1 MRVNRA
7 WIFFIIYIVISFFFF
22 LWVALPVLKEELDFQ
37 FYADSKTYEKIAL
50 NDSESNLV
58 QVGLN
63 ALGPVSILKLL
74 GPQSYFLI
82 YLFNISLFIASLY
95 YISRNP
101 ALNKK
106 LFFLLVMAS
115 PISFTSLFS
124 VNKEIISLLCLALLI
139 FFKDKL
145 NIWKIGLLLI
155 ISYLIR
161 WQFTLFILVFLLID
175 SPVNCFRE
183 KRRFSFLLMLIS
195 ISVILYYTQDT
206 IFKGLFDIFNRTA
219 DDYTAGRGT
228 YKILM
233 DIQQQY
239 GYFIAFIPKTLHLLV
254 GMSSRYKFIFD
265 FTDVYNNFILYW
277 QGPLNALLLFWAF
290 NKKMF
295 NFDNDIFYMLLIYCV
310 IFAITPIYAIRYFY
324 PVYILLAYL
333 VSLKTS
339 GRIFKI

>member
-195 ISVILYYTQDT
+195 ISV
-206 IFKGLFDIFNRTA
+206 
-219 DDYTAGRGT
+219 
-228 YKILM
+228 KILM